1 MNVKM
6 ACHRRERFEELD
18 AHEAGTVAKKK
29 KKEKSLQT
37 FFFWQHDRVL
47 WIFSVGLQLLFN

>member
-1 MNVKM
+1 MLTWF
-6 ACHRRERFEELD
+6 AIGGERFGELD

-29 KKEKSLQT
+29 KSLQT

-47 WIFSVGLQLLFN
+47 WIFL